1 MKLKFAE
8 AISVPES
15 QRRPVAESINYRSI
29 GTIVLLLSFIS
40 CYIPMSVSTL
50 SAYDM

>member
-29 GTIVLLLSFIS
+29 GTIVLPTCL
-40 CYIPMSVSTL
+40 
-50 SAYDM
+50 